1 MEVRSMMRIASA
13 KQKLSLGNEASGSNQ
28 QLSGK
33 DKIKVLKL
41 LKAKAA
47 AENPPKVG
55 VQPNQERIVLK
66 IKEKEK
72 YIEMATKK
80 PNNFP
85 IDISVVVANNN
96 NNAVPD
102 GFFDVPTII
111 SEITPALK
119 LPKEISS
126 NTTTNIPAG
135 FFDDPIEDLT
145 ARGLTIK
152 QQILRQTE
160 IENAELNTLLSEID
174 KIDEDTSA
182 LDAELEDEFN
192 VRDFEDASIQM
203 AYITKL
209 AKLYKQSESV
219 ISKRGLGSS
228 SNGTHMEGFESA
240 LKAAENESTMLL
252 GTAVGADG
260 VEVRGAATG
269 KDSYHDIGKVVNE
282 KLNEINAASKKRK
295 LEEGDLLHRKI
306 GEDSD
311 RAEEDEE
318 DPSDGEDSTGEY
330 DPLQF
335 M

>member
-13 KQKLSLGNEASGSNQ
+13 KQKLSLGNEASSNQ

-47 AENPPKVG
+47 ENPPKVG
-55 VQPNQERIVLK
+55 VQPNQEKIVLK

-192 VRDFEDASIQM
+192 VRDFEEASIQM

-269 KDSYHDIGKVVNE
+269 NDSYHDIGKVVNE

-311 RAEEDEE
+311 REEEDEE
-318 DPSDGEDSTGEY
+318 DPSDGEDSSGEY